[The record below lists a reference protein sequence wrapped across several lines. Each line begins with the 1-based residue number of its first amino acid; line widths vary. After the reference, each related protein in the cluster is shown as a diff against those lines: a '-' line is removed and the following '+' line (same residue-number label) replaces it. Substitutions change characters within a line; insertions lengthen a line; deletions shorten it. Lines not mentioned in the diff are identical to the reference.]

1 MYLYKEESNVSVI
14 KGDEEEFDSLPSLKS
29 DEEVKKEK
37 KLKILTPNKL
47 WTSLLVLLAQ
57 IKDRNNFKKL
67 KNESDKYYIFSISII
82 KSSAKV
88 YNNLIRLL

>member
-37 KLKILTPNKL
+37 KLKILNPNKL
-47 WTSLLVLLAQ
+47 
-57 IKDRNNFKKL
+57 
-67 KNESDKYYIFSISII
+67 
-82 KSSAKV
+82 
-88 YNNLIRLL
+88 